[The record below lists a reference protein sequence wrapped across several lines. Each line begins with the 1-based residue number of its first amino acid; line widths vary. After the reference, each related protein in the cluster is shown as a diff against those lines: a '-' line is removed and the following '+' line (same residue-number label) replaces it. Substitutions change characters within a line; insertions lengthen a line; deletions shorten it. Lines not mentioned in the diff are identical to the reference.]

1 MASQPPDPFTSP
13 SQYPQPPAHPL
24 GAPTKTPPALR
35 RLPPGAS
42 VAPRQPADMIADQ
55 LSSRTARDAPTTLIL
70 TPPPPPTRRRG
81 FQLWPRTLRWRLIL
95 TYSVLLALLLLTL
108 GVALNVTISRTLYRT
123 DFGVFQGEA
132 TTGVAAYMP
141 RFGSLVE
148 GITAQACAGSVGYQ
162 QAFQD
167 AIANPFKA
175 VNGVSGIYLLDD
187 QGGLLAPD
195 VAGVTLGAPAP
206 YLDQH
211 KLAALAT
218 QAFGGGLRATAGRR
232 ILAATGYTLNAGSSQ
247 PTGVEL
253 MAITYRTASTCVSKF
268 ATAPGF
274 VEVVTNFAR
283 VRVALAALRV
293 ALLVVVFAIFA
304 VGLAIGGPLTARA
317 LQPLARVSFA
327 ARRVARGDLT
337 QRVRLGHTDD
347 EIGQLAYTFD
357 EMVDRIQ
364 ETFAAQQASEDRMRQ
379 FIADASHELR
389 TPLTSIRGYTDVLL
403 RGAKDDPETV
413 EQVLLATKREAE
425 RMSRLVNDLLTL
437 ARFDTN
443 RPLDLQPTDLI
454 ALAGEAVDQARILAG
469 DREVALRTDGVGRLM
484 VNLDADRIKQ
494 TLLVLLD
501 NALKYGRQGPDGW
514 VRVYVERTDRGALIT
529 IADNG
534 QGIAS
539 DALPHIF
546 ERFYRVQRATRQRMT
561 GAQVAARPE
570 PPALT
575 GAHAPQDA
583 QDGIGGVGAH
593 NLATPGGSGL
603 GLAIAKAIVD
613 AHGGSLTVQSRLG
626 AGTTFTIA
634 LPINP
639 PTRRSMTAP
648 QPIPQA

>member
-1 MASQPPDPFTSP
+1 MT
-13 SQYPQPPAHPL
+13 PA
-24 GAPTKTPPALR
+24 GAPKTPPALR
-35 RLPPGAS
+35 RLAPGAS
-42 VAPRQPADMIADQ
+42 IAPRRPTWPMDVSVDPFA
-55 LSSRTARDAPTTLIL
+55 SSAAGDAPTTLIL
-70 TPPPPPTRRRG
+70 TPPPPPTRHSG
-81 FQLWPRTLRWRLIL
+81 FRLWPRTLRWRLIL
-95 TYSVLLALLLLTL
+95 TYSLLLALLLLVL

-132 TTGVAAYMP
+132 TTGVATSIP
-141 RFGSLVE
+141 RFRALVE
-148 GITAQACAGSVGYQ
+148 GSGVNSGCVGSVGYQ

-175 VNGVSGIYLLDD
+175 VNGVSGVYLLNE
-187 QGGLLAPD
+187 QGGLLTPD
-195 VAGVTLGAPAP
+195 VAGINPGAPAP
-206 YLDQH
+206 YLNQA
-211 KLAALAT
+211 KARALAT
-218 QAFGGGLRATAGRR
+218 QAFGAGLRATAGRR
-232 ILAATGYTLNAGSSQ
+232 IVGATGYTLNEGTSN
-247 PTGVEL
+247 PIGVEL
-253 MAITYRTASTCVSKF
+253 MAITYPTASACVSKF

-274 VEVVTNFAR
+274 VEVVTTFTR
-283 VRVALAALRV
+283 VRVALSALRL
-293 ALLVVVFAIFA
+293 ALLVVVIGIFAI
-304 VGLAIGGPLTARA
+304 GLAIGGPLTARA

-357 EMVDRIQ
+357 EMVEHIE

-454 ALAGEAVDQARILAG
+454 ALTGEAVDQARILAG
-469 DREVALRTDGVGRLM
+469 EREVALRTDGAGRLM

-514 VRVYVERTDRGALIT
+514 VRVYIERVDHGALIT

-534 QGIAS
+534 QGIAP

-546 ERFYRVQRATRQRMT
+546 ERFYRVQRAARQRVT
-561 GAQVAARPE
+561 GAQVATRPE
-570 PPALT
+570 PPALA
-575 GAHAPQDA
+575 GPHAPHDNQN
-583 QDGIGGVGAH
+583 GAA
-593 NLATPGGSGL
+593 NNGAPNVANPGGSGL

-613 AHGGSLTVQSRLG
+613 AHGGSLTVQSRVG

-639 PTRRSMTAP
+639 PTRRSLTAP
-648 QPIPQA
+648 QPIPHA